1 LNNHP
6 TGSSKLNNKYTWDVT
21 DTRWLDE
28 TEMAAWRAFLSASHL
43 LERRIEEQLKAAAG
57 LTHPQYEIL
66 VRLADASDR
75 RMRMTELARG
85 VVVSKSALTYQIT
98 QLEKAGLVERTT
110 CPSDDRGVLAVLTDA
125 GLRCLERVAP
135 GHLEVVR
142 DYLIDRL
149 TREELKAMISAMT
162 TSEQALRS

>member
-1 LNNHP
+1 
-6 TGSSKLNNKYTWDVT
+6 VT
-21 DTRWLDE
+21 NTRWLDE
-28 TEMAAWRAFLSASHL
+28 TEMAAWRAFLSTSHL

-66 VRLADASDR
+66 VRLADAPDR
-75 RMRMTELARG
+75 QMRMTELARG

-98 QLEKAGLVERTT
+98 QLVRAGLVERAT

-125 GLRCLERVAP
+125 GARCLERIAP

-142 DYLIDRL
+142 AFLIDRL
-149 TREELKAMISAMT
+149 TRGELETMTAAMLKT
-162 TSEQALRS
+162 EQALRQ

>member
-1 LNNHP
+1 M
-6 TGSSKLNNKYTWDVT
+6 S
-21 DTRWLDE
+21 DTRWLDP
-28 TEMAAWRAFLSASHL
+28 TEMAAWRAFLSTAHL

-57 LTHPQYEIL
+57 LTHPQWEIL
-66 VRLADASDR
+66 VRLADAPDR

-125 GLRCLERVAP
+125 GTRCLEQVAP
-135 GHLEVVR
+135 GHVEVVR
-142 DYLIDRL
+142 AYLIDRL
-149 TREELKAMISAMT
+149 TREELETMTKAMGRT
-162 TSEQALRS
+162 EQALRD

>member
-1 LNNHP
+1 M
-6 TGSSKLNNKYTWDVT
+6 S
-21 DTRWLDE
+21 DTRWLDPTE
-28 TEMAAWRAFLSASHL
+28 TAAWRAFLSTAHL

-57 LTHPQYEIL
+57 LTHPQWEIL
-66 VRLADASDR
+66 VRLADAPDR

-125 GLRCLERVAP
+125 GTRCLEQVAP
-135 GHLEVVR
+135 GHVEVVR
-142 DYLIDRL
+142 AYLIDRL
-149 TREELKAMISAMT
+149 TREELETMTKAMGRT
-162 TSEQALRS
+162 EQALRD

>member
-1 LNNHP
+1 
-6 TGSSKLNNKYTWDVT
+6 
-21 DTRWLDE
+21 
-28 TEMAAWRAFLSASHL
+28 MAAWRAFLSTSHL

-66 VRLADASDR
+66 VRLADAPDR
-75 RMRMTELARG
+75 QMRMTELARG

-98 QLEKAGLVERTT
+98 QLVRAGLVERAT

-125 GLRCLERVAP
+125 GARCLERIAP

-142 DYLIDRL
+142 AFLIDRL
-149 TREELKAMISAMT
+149 TRGELETMTAAMLKT
-162 TSEQALRS
+162 EQALRQ

>member
-1 LNNHP
+1 M
-6 TGSSKLNNKYTWDVT
+6 T

-43 LERRIEEQLKAAAG
+43 LERRIEEQLKTAAG

-66 VRLADASDR
+66 ARLSEAPGR
-75 RMRMTELARG
+75 QMRMTELARG

-98 QLEKAGLVERTT
+98 QLEKAGLVERAT
-110 CPSDDRGVLAVLTDA
+110 CPSDERGVLAVLTEA
-125 GLRCLERVAP
+125 GTRCLERIAP
-135 GHLEVVR
+135 GHVAVVR

-149 TREELKAMISAMT
+149 SRAELASLTSAMT
-162 TSEQALRS
+162 KSEQALRS